1 MHGIGT
7 VNNRKVRGIIGCS
20 LGSAMVF
27 YVEFIKPYIE
37 RKRVSLGVLHRNHFG
52 ILICRLVAAYVHDAT
67 IRQRMRKQS
76 ADKDND
82 KRKMKQQ
89 NIPFPDLLLQDI
101 GCAETCG
108 QSPRQTKPPAPIYV
122 LVGKRRAFVVLYNRG
137 NGHQYDDE
145 NV

>member
-1 MHGIGT
+1 MHGVGT

-20 LGSAMVF
+20 FGSAMVF

-89 NIPFPDLLLQDI
+89 NIPFPNLLLQDI
-101 GCAETCG
+101 GRE

-122 LVGKRRAFVVLYNRG
+122 LVGKWCAFVVLYNRG